1 MICPVCI
8 ANAALTAGG
17 AVSGGGFAAM
27 AFKIFRARRIV
38 NIDRWKNRAERR
50 NEHDYS
56 GEQERVMEN
65 RVA

>member
-8 ANAALTAGG
+8 TNAALTAGG

-27 AFKIFRARRIV
+27 AFRILRAKRV
-38 NIDRWKNRAERR
+38 LSFNRWKNRRERK
-50 NEHDYS
+50 NEHGYT
-56 GEQERVMEN
+56 GEQERVPES

>member
-8 ANAALTAGG
+8 ANATLTAGS

-27 AFKIFRARRIV
+27 AFRILRAKRV
-38 NIDRWKNRAERR
+38 LSFDRWKNRAERR
-50 NEHDYS
+50 NEHGYS
-56 GEQERVMEN
+56 GEHERVPES